1 MKLIDLLPNF
11 TVELQQACER
21 LGRSDLIA
29 QLATV
34 ELDNSTYNVKT
45 RVALLRLRHKTDV
58 EPGEQAATTDSGPAN
73 EKVTLRHRYGVRAET
88 DHEGRLRRL
97 ILAHGT
103 DITEVLGRFSPL
115 RQ

>member
-34 ELDNSTYNVKT
+34 ELANNTHNVNT
-45 RVALLRLRHKTDV
+45 QVAQLRLRHQSDV
-58 EPGEQAATTDSGPAN
+58 EPSDQSATTDTGPAN
-73 EKVTLRHRYGVRAET
+73 ERVILRHRYGVRAET

-97 ILAHGT
+97 VLAHGT
-103 DITEVLGRFSPL
+103 EITEALGRFSSL